1 MMKLTRRLLITLALA
16 GSAVLAGCAGNAS
29 APALYDLGPLK
40 AQATQSISLPAISV
54 ADVVAPSWLDTP
66 MMFYRLNY
74 ANSQQPRPY
83 AGSQWAMP
91 PAELL
96 EQRLKAR
103 LSQAGGIVV
112 PADNGA
118 TNLPILR
125 IELDD
130 FSQSFDSAQHSTVSI
145 AMRAS
150 LFDGRNLRA
159 QKMFSRQLPTTSADA
174 QGGAAALATASDSI
188 MNEIAA
194 WLSTVATKK

>member
-1 MMKLTRRLLITLALA
+1 MTIARRLLITLALA
-16 GSAVLAGCAGNAS
+16 SSAVLAGCVGNTS

-40 AQATQSISLPAISV
+40 AQATQNANLPAISV

-74 ANSQQPRPY
+74 ANGQQPRPY

-96 EQRLKAR
+96 EQRLKTR

-118 TNLPILR
+118 ANLPILR

-130 FSQSFDSAQHSTVSI
+130 FSQSFDSAQHSTISI

-150 LFDGRNLRA
+150 LFDGRNLRT
-159 QKMFSRQLPTTSADA
+159 QKMFSRQLPTASADA
-174 QGGAAALATASDSI
+174 QGGAAALAAASDDI
-188 MNEIAA
+188 INEIAA